1 MSKNIKTRI
10 QNKHDLEVNWLLAE
24 NFVPL
29 QGELIVYDIEVD
41 ADGAVLTKTVD
52 GATVPALPEGRT
64 EPYCYERIK
73 IGDGV
78 HAVND
83 LPFIADLSEH
93 ALKSEIPVKL
103 SQLENDS
110 KYITLEEVPETDLS
124 NYAKKSDIPDVSKFI
139 TDIPDE
145 YVTDSELTAKGYLTE
160 HQSLAGLATESYVT
174 DKIAEAKQENTET
187 LKSYA
192 TKDDIKNFITEI
204 PVEYVTESELEG
216 KGYLTDHQD
225 ISHLATKDSIPT
237 KVSQLENDK
246 AYLTTIPAEYITE
259 SELEAK
265 GYLTQHQDLGDYAK
279 KTDIPDVSE
288 FIKEIPEEY
297 VTDSELT
304 AKGYITTHQDISH
317 LATIASVPT
326 KVSQLENDSKYLTEI
341 PAEYITE
348 AELTSKDYA
357 TTQQLVGLATESYVD
372 GKANLKVD
380 KEDGK
385 GLSTNDFTTAEKNKL
400 AGVAEGA
407 NKTIIDSTLSSTSE
421 NPVHNKVITA
431 ELAKKADSSSLEAAE
446 ARLNEKIENIDLSGF
461 ETKAESTTK
470 DAVVLAE
477 AQRYA
482 DTEIASKLAE
492 GLAGKSDTGHTHDY
506 IPTTVKGAANGI
518 AELDENGKVPSAQL
532 PSYVDDVIEK
542 ENKAAFPA
550 TGESGKIYVAL
561 DDNKTYRW
569 SGSAYVEIS
578 SSIALGETS
587 ATAYRGD
594 RGKTAY
600 DHSQVTSGNP
610 HNVTKTDVGLS
621 NVENK
626 SSETIRSELT
636 SSNVTTALGY
646 TPATKNVATTS
657 TDGLMSAA
665 DKAQLG
671 NLGTLVGTKEVSEQI
686 SEAINNMDLSAFETK
701 SESTTKDAV
710 VLAEAQLYTDTALAN
725 AKSYTDTKVNELITC
740 GTDDPSA
747 STSSKFYFK
756 YTTE

>member
-29 QGELIVYDIEVD
+29 QGELIVYDSEVD
-41 ADGAVLTKTVD
+41 AAGEVLTKTVD
-52 GATVPALPEGRT
+52 GATVPVLPEGRT
-64 EPYCYERIK
+64 EPYRYERIK
-73 IGDGV
+73 MGDGV
-78 HAVND
+78 HTVND

-124 NYAKKSDIPDVSKFI
+124 DYAKKSDIPDVSKFI

-174 DKIAEAKQENTET
+174 NKIAEAKQENTET

-192 TKDDIKNFITEI
+192 TKDDIKDFITEI
-204 PVEYVTESELEG
+204 PAEYVTESELEG

-225 ISHLATKDSIPT
+225 ISHLAPIASIPT
-237 KVSQLENDK
+237 KVSQLENDR
-246 AYLTTIPAEYITE
+246 
-259 SELEAK
+259 

-279 KTDIPDVSE
+279 KSDIPDVSE
-288 FIKEIPEEY
+288 FIKEIPVEY
-297 VTDSELT
+297 VTDTELA
-304 AKGYITTHQDISH
+304 AKGYLTTHQDISH
-317 LATIASVPT
+317 LATQESVPT

-341 PAEYITE
+341 PTEYITE
-348 AELTSKDYA
+348 TELTNKNYA
-357 TTQQLVGLATESYVD
+357 TKQELVGLATESYVD
-372 GKANLKVD
+372 GKVNLKVD
-380 KEDGK
+380 KETGK
-385 GLSTNDFTTAEKNKL
+385 GLSTNDFTTAEKTKL
-400 AGVAEGA
+400 AGIAEGA
-407 NKTIIDSTLSSTSE
+407 NKTIVDSTMSSTSE
-421 NPVHNKVITA
+421 NPVQNKVIAA
-431 ELAKKADSSSLEAAE
+431 ELAKKADSSSLEDAE

-470 DAVVLAE
+470 DAAVLAE

-506 IPTTVKGAANGI
+506 IPTTAKGTANGI

-542 ENKAAFPA
+542 ENKAAFPT

-578 SSIALGETS
+578 PSIALGETS

-594 RGKTAY
+594 RGKIAY

-610 HNVTKTDVGLS
+610 HNVTKTDVGLG

-657 TDGLMSAA
+657 ADGLMSAT
-665 DKAQLG
+665 DKTQLG
-671 NLGTLVGTKEVSEQI
+671 NLGTLVGTKKVSEQI

-710 VLAEAQLYTDTALAN
+710 VLAEAQLYTDTALAT

-740 GTDDPSA
+740 GTADPSA